1 MEKKNGPWTIK
12 RTQRIYQNEFIE
24 VAEDEVI
31 QPDGKDGKYAT
42 VEMKAGVC
50 TLAIDDA
57 DNVYLT
63 RQFRYAL
70 GAESIE
76 VIAGGMDEGS
86 PLENAKREAKE
97 ELGIEAEE
105 WIGLGTA
112 ETDTSIVHSTAHF
125 FVARRLKFTKP
136 EREGT
141 EQMETVKM
149 SFDEALEKVLS
160 GEIKHSLSCLLILKA
175 KLSENGKRKTENGK

>member
-12 RTQRIYQNEFIE
+12 KTSRIYKNEFLE
-24 VAEDEVI
+24 LTEDKVV

-42 VEMKAGVC
+42 VEMKPGVS
-50 TLAIDDA
+50 TLAIDDE

-70 GAESIE
+70 GAESLE
-76 VIAGGMDEGS
+76 VIAGGMDEGE

-97 ELGIEAEE
+97 ELGIEADE
-105 WIGLGTA
+105 WINLGTA
-112 ETDTSIVHSTAHF
+112 ETDTSIVRSRAHF
-125 FVARRLKFTKP
+125 FIARKLKFTKP

-141 EQMETVKM
+141 EQMKPVKM
-149 SFDEALEKVLS
+149 SFDEAVEKVLN
-160 GEIKHSLSCLLILKA
+160 GEIKHAISCLLILKA
-175 KLSENGKRKTENGK
+175 KLKLK